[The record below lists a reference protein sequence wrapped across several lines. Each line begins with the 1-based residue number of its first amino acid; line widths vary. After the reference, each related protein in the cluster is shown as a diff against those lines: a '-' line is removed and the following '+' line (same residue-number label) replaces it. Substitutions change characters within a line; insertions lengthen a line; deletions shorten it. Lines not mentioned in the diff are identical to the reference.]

1 MWAYPRLR
9 TWKRAKVAAT
19 YYTYLAIRGQISH
32 TPSVEFK
39 VDWTTHKTLPF
50 CFSPISVTSYLH
62 KKDTR
67 FSLRY
72 ISTFQESL
80 GTRLQYTCNVAMLNS
95 NAILMAASFPGLP
108 RFLFFSS
115 CQQFVLDD
123 QCGPLPLYMYV
134 YLMSIWR
141 HSHDKRSHL
150 LHLPLSCIINTERS
164 FMIKCQN
171 IEWASIFHWTCK
183 VHCLWALSCET
194 IVTLNAV

>member
-1 MWAYPRLR
+1 MLNS
-9 TWKRAKVAAT
+9 K
-19 YYTYLAIRGQISH
+19 LIEQH
-32 TPSVEFK
+32 TKHCHSVLVLFLYIIH
-39 VDWTTHKTLPF
+39 T
-50 CFSPISVTSYLH
+50 
-62 KKDTR
+62 KDTR

-72 ISTFQESL
+72 ISTFQESM

-115 CQQFVLDD
+115 CQQFTFNDEVY